1 MADSSTELIINVI
14 VIFLIL
20 ISYIIPVILRAR
32 KKRRTAPSGK
42 ETSSKKAA
50 GSLDK
55 TFKALENLLNPQ
67 EKNGSEPILDPD
79 GDPDSDMR
87 RNEALFIDSNAY
99 ETLLNAHALIEQIT
113 SMPAALRALADVIR
127 REIVAP
133 LEKIRKTA
141 AAIMHDPISPQ
152 ADIFFTVSGHC
163 AVEEKTFLLN
173 AINEILRYR
182 EMEDLQDAALPS
194 KKIAESFL
202 DKISCPH
209 ADIRSRL
216 EGFIP
221 IAVPSHQY
229 SGAFQDEKISRAG
242 ILLYPAYSRS
252 APSPHYFTIIPFYIS
267 ANLAHALLTEDVLSA
282 AGLEHE
288 SAPYIAMLCADY
300 MCTAILG
307 AAYITSM
314 RGIESER
321 FSGERLALCR
331 RALADQRLDASFF
344 NAVSR
349 EEYEAAPFRPEM
361 IDAILSL
368 PLFAPST
375 TLSAVSGGSSLRFDD
390 DVIRLAARSILSPTQ
405 ELLEKSPVLLLSGAL
420 LASHGRPE
428 EETAIAANLDSLL
441 RGTVPSPEIS
451 AGEEGEE
458 RAEAADD
465 LSAPLSEEE
474 IVQCII
480 LGSFISPSR
489 ARHSRAG

>member
-14 VIFLIL
+14 VILLIL

-32 KKRRTAPSGK
+32 KKRGTAPAGK

-50 GSLDK
+50 DSLDK
-55 TFKALENLLNPQ
+55 TFKALEGLLTTH

-79 GDPDSDMR
+79 GDPDAETR
-87 RNEALFIDSNAY
+87 RNEALFIDSDAY
-99 ETLLNAHALIEQIT
+99 ETLLKAHALIEQLS
-113 SMPAALRALADVIR
+113 SMPALRALAGVIR

-173 AINEILRYR
+173 ALKEILRYR
-182 EMEDLQDAALPS
+182 EMEDLHDAALPS

-202 DKISCPH
+202 DKITCSH

-216 EGFIP
+216 AWFIP
-221 IAVPSHQY
+221 VAVPSHQY

-314 RGIESER
+314 RGIEGER

-361 IDAILSL
+361 IDAVLSL

-375 TLSAVSGGSSLRFDD
+375 LLSAVSGGSSLRFDD
-390 DVIRLAARSILSPTQ
+390 DVIMLAARSILSPTQ
-405 ELLEKSPVLLLSGAL
+405 ELVEKSPVLLLSGAI

-458 RAEAADD
+458 RAAAAADD
-465 LSAPLSEEE
+465 LSAPLSQEE
-474 IVQCII
+474 IVQSII
-480 LGSFISPSR
+480 LGSFISPPR
-489 ARHSRAG
+489 ARL